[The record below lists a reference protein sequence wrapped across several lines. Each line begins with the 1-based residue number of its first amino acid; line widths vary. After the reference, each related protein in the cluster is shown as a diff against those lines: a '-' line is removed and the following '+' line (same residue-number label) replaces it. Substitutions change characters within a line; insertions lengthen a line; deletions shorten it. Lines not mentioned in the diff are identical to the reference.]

1 MELLVFLI
9 PFVLLGAAVL
19 FIAFSGGPGKAREA
33 YLTRGGAAFKV
44 FVTVAFVVLGVA
56 VPALVLANRDEASG
70 GTGALR
76 SEHLTEKESNGKSLF
91 RQRCASCHTL
101 GAVNARGVT
110 GPNLD
115 RIGKVTPRPDQDGH
129 PRGRHGP
136 GPDAGRAAQ
145 RTGRRRRGRVPHGR
159 RRPQLAPGPRTPR
172 TLQQMARVRVFSPT
186 GAPATVPAVDA
197 KAPSG
202 AWGNQRPR
210 GQGRT
215 AGNGPGQ
222 LFLPEPDS

>member
-9 PFVLLGAAVL
+9 PFVLLGAAVV

-33 YLTRGGAAFKV
+33 YLTRGGTAFKV
-44 FVTVAFVVLGVA
+44 FVPVAFVVLGVG
-56 VPALVLANRDEASG
+56 VPALVLANRDEAEG

-76 SEHLTEKESNGKSLF
+76 SEHLTEHGVQ
-91 RQRCASCHTL
+91 RQV
-101 GAVNARGVT
+101 AVPPALRQLPHARRGQRARRHRPQP
-110 GPNLD
+110 GPD
-115 RIGKVTPRPDQDGH
+115 RQGHPGPDQDRH

-136 GPDAGRAAQ
+136 GPDAGRAAH
-145 RTGRRRRGRVPHGR
+145 RPGRRGRGRVPHR
-159 RRPQLAPGPRTPR
+159 SRRPQLAPGPRTPR
-172 TLQQMARVRVFSPT
+172 TLQQMAHVRVFSPA
-186 GAPATVPAVDA
+186 GAPATVPAVHA

-215 AGNGPGQ
+215 AGDGPGQ